1 MNLASNKQ
9 SPMISFEDHRKPDRN
24 GAIGITIVEERF
36 QGFLNLRFDSS
47 NTDCLAAVKQIYGV
61 DVPSEANMFSTTDN
75 AVVYWLGPD
84 EWLVKLKSEDEV
96 QTSEFLEVVGDNHCA
111 ATDLSS
117 GTTLLRLSGPSVENV
132 LRQGITFDIH
142 PRAFKF
148 GSCAQTVFAH
158 ANVLLV
164 RSSEN
169 TDELEMIMRRSFAEH
184 IMLFLLNAAADY
196 GYELRC

>member
-1 MNLASNKQ
+1 
-9 SPMISFEDHRKPDRN
+9 MISFEDHRKPGKD
-24 GAIGITIVEERF
+24 GAIGVTIVEESF

-47 NTDCLAAVKQIYGV
+47 NTSCLAAVRQLYGV
-61 DVPSEANMFSTTDN
+61 DAPLEANQFSVSDN
-75 AVVYWLGPD
+75 AIVYWLGPD
-84 EWLVKLKSEDEV
+84 EWLVKLKSEEEV
-96 QTSEFLEVVGDNHCA
+96 EVLEFLEIAGDSHCA

-117 GTTLLRLSGPSVENV
+117 GMTLLRLSGPSVENI

-164 RSSEN
+164 RPSESS
-169 TDELEMIMRRSFAEH
+169 DDLEIIVRRSFSDH
-184 IMLFLLNAAADY
+184 VMLFLLNAAADY
-196 GYELRC
+196 GYELKH